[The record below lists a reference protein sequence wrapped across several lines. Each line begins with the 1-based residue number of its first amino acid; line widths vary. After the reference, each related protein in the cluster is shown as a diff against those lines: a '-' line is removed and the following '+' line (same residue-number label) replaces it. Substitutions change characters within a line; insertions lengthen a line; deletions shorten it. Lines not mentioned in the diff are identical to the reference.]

1 MNMFCRQCEQTFR
14 CQGCD
19 KMGVCGKTPEVATLQ
34 DLLIHA
40 LKGLAV
46 CGQAARDMGLH
57 DTEADEILMKG
68 IFITVTNVNF
78 DPTAIE
84 KHIHLVYQTK
94 EKLKADCL
102 TAYQK
107 QEKSSGAQQAFP
119 KIVHWVPAESLE
131 GLMVQ
136 GRAVG
141 LKSDP
146 DLNED
151 ILSLR
156 EILLYGIKGMASYA
170 EHAFRL
176 GETSA
181 SVTDFLY
188 KGLAALADTSLN
200 ADALLSLVLQ
210 CGKANLTCMEILDK
224 AHTDHYGHPEPTKVA
239 IGHQAG
245 PAIIVSGHD
254 LLDLEN
260 LLKQTEGKGVKI
272 YTHGEMLPAHGYPQL
287 KKYAHLAGHFGTA
300 WQNQQDEFNNIPAV
314 ILMTTN
320 CIQEPRPSYSDRI
333 YTTNVVGWPGVT
345 HILERNGRKDFSPLI
360 QKALALKG
368 FQENLVEQEI
378 LVGFAHH
385 AVLGIA
391 DKILDAVQAGKIRHF
406 FLIGGCDGAKP
417 GRNYFSQFAESVP
430 ADCVIL
436 TLACGKHRINR
447 HDYGDVTGIPRLLDC
462 GQCNDAYSA
471 IVIAQALAKALNC
484 GINDLPLSLI
494 ISWYEQKAVAIL
506 LTLLFLG
513 IKNIHLGPSLP
524 AFISPN
530 VLNILAEKFQIKP
543 TGNAQEDLSA
553 LLAPQTT

>member
-1 MNMFCRQCEQTFR
+1 MFCRQCEQTFR

-46 CGQAARDMGLH
+46 CGLAARETGIQDAG
-57 DTEADEILMKG
+57 ADALLMKG

-78 DPTAIE
+78 DPAAIAS
-84 KHIHLVYQTK
+84 HINLVYQAR
-94 EKLKADCL
+94 EKLKTACL
-102 TAYQK
+102 KACRDQG
-107 QEKSSGAQQAFP
+107 KSGGTGAFP
-119 KIVHWVPAESLE
+119 EITRWVPAKNRE
-131 GLMVQ
+131 GLLEQ

-141 LKSDP
+141 LRSDP
-146 DLNED
+146 GLNDD
-151 ILSLR
+151 IRSLR

-176 GETSA
+176 GATSA
-181 SVTDFLY
+181 PVTDFLY
-188 KGLAALADTSLN
+188 KGLAALTDASLN
-200 ADALLSLVLQ
+200 ADALLGLILQ
-210 CGKANLTCMEILDK
+210 CGKANLTCMEMLDK

-239 IGHQAG
+239 IGCQPG

-260 LLKQTEGKGVKI
+260 LLRQTQGKGVNI
-272 YTHGEMLPAHGYPQL
+272 YTHGEMLPAHGYPRL
-287 KKYAHLAGHFGTA
+287 KKYPHLVGHFGTA

-345 HILERNGRKDFSPLI
+345 HIPEQDGQKDFSPLI
-360 QKALALKG
+360 QNALNLKG
-368 FQENLVEQEI
+368 FKDHRLEKEI
-378 LVGFAHH
+378 VVGFAHH

-391 DKILDAVQAGKIRHF
+391 DKILDAVQGGKIRRF

-417 GRNYFSQFAESVP
+417 GRNYFSQFAEAVP
-430 ADCVIL
+430 PDCLIL

-447 HDYGDVTGIPRLLDC
+447 HDYGDVDGIPRLLDC

-471 IVIAQALAKALNC
+471 VVIAQALAKALNC
-484 GINDLPLSLI
+484 GVNDLPLSLI

-530 VLNILAEKFQIKP
+530 VLNILVEKFQIKP
-543 TGNAQEDLSA
+543 TGNALEDLNA
-553 LLAPQTT
+553 ILVPPAT